1 MKIQDDIHLM
11 YMIKSLV
18 IRLHDQIYIQT
29 LLLTNYD
36 VKIDD

>member
-11 YMIKSLV
+11 DMIKSLV

-29 LLLTNYD
+29 LLLTYSD
-36 VKIDD
+36 VEIDN